1 MSVDARTEKFE
12 HIELFG
18 KPALFTNERII
29 RDTVPEGWY
38 CYDFRGS
45 DNDPG
50 KLNCVE
56 LRVGVNHSGAVL
68 LPEEIDMKGK
78 EYRRVR
84 GQINFLGEKMTVR
97 EFCEAHSLECTI
109 KEHQFHIRPAR
120 PDEAGL
126 FYAQHPDED
135 KRLGCIGHVRMD
147 FGKSGN
153 EFWYTWWPRGP
164 EEWNNPTF
172 KSELQKVV
180 DELRLTVL
188 KNRFTMERFCHAH
201 GGKINGGYV
210 QNYGFIVETEHY
222 RYCLRCNP
230 SPGDYNGY
238 LTAFDKRIQQMNM
251 VADPDIH
258 QNIRDWYMAAFPADE
273 LGSKIKDITFSDL
286 VESMNRGEN
295 VYETLGV
302 DDSIVRER
310 VFDRIVTTLK
320 VDYDVIYYKWLD
332 GDKAPDIALPEHPS
346 QQSMTPEEKPLIG
359 RVTFVNGDTQEYTD
373 AEDFLKCIQDELPDH
388 PVTGFRYEVLT
399 DDPAVRKAADDI
411 LYGLYGEENPR
422 TLEDYETKPEQGMMM
437 GGL

>member
-18 KPALFTNERII
+18 KPALFTNGRII
-29 RDTVPEGWY
+29 RDTVPEGWH

-78 EYRRVR
+78 DYRRVR

-97 EFCEAHSLECTI
+97 EFCEAHGLECTI
-109 KEHQFHIRPAR
+109 KEPQFHIRPAR

-135 KRLGCIGHVRMD
+135 KRLGCIGHIRMD
-147 FGKSGN
+147 FGKNGN
-153 EFWYTWWPRGP
+153 EFWHTWWPRGAEELNSP
-164 EEWNNPTF
+164 EF

-188 KNRFTMERFCHAH
+188 KNRSAMERFCYVH

-210 QNYGFIVETEHY
+210 QNYGYIVETEHY

-238 LTAFDKRIQQMNM
+238 LTAFDLDVQR
-251 VADPDIH
+251 
-258 QNIRDWYMAAFPADE
+258 QN
-273 LGSKIKDITFSDL
+273 L
-286 VESMNRGEN
+286 
-295 VYETLGV
+295 
-302 DDSIVRER
+302 
-310 VFDRIVTTLK
+310 
-320 VDYDVIYYKWLD
+320 
-332 GDKAPDIALPEHPS
+332 AL
-346 QQSMTPEEKPLIG
+346 EEKPPIG
-359 RVTFVNGDTQEYTD
+359 RVTFANGDTQEFTD
-373 AEDFLKCIQDELPDH
+373 AEDFLKCIRDELPDH
-388 PVTGFRYEVLT
+388 SITGFRYEVLT

-411 LYGLYGEENPR
+411 LYDLYGEENPR
-422 TLEDYETKPEQGMMM
+422 TLEDYETKPEQGMTM
-437 GGL
+437 GGMT